1 MKRHFHTSQHCDFN
15 RVAPLPTSVSREIL
29 PALRLLAMASCPCTG
44 CDGCRQ
50 WRRDNGII
58 YAAGDGLGG
67 QSACGWPRCSA
78 NKSTCHAECYWCS
91 PAKVASLAA
100 NNVLPSAIADAAA
113 AAPAHLAAP
122 AQVAQQAGLSAPPAA
137 PAAPPA
143 EPPAASVDNVGPQG
157 MALLEQRVAV
167 LEKQIHDLRA
177 VALLAANQVLA
188 TAQAGLPA
196 APDAQAAPPA
206 QPSAAP
212 VKNMEEALQ

>member
-1 MKRHFHTSQHCDFN
+1 MVRN
-15 RVAPLPTSVSREIL
+15 
-29 PALRLLAMASCPCTG
+29 CPCTG
-44 CDGCRQ
+44 CHGCDGYRS
-50 WRRDNGII
+50 RHLLF
-58 YAAGDGLGG
+58 YAEGDGHGG
-67 QSACGWPRCSA
+67 KSACRWETSKA
-78 NKSTCHAECYWCS
+78 NKTTCHAECYWCT

-100 NNVLPSAIADAAA
+100 KNVLPSAIADAAA

-122 AQVAQQAGLSAPPAA
+122 AQVAQQAGLPAPPAA

-143 EPPAASVDNVGPQG
+143 EPPAATVDNVGPQRI
-157 MALLEQRVAV
+157 ALLEERVAV
-167 LEKQIHDLRA
+167 LEKQVNEMARA
-177 VALLAANQVLA
+177 VALLVANQVLA